1 MHADTMLTRLQPIVS
16 RDNFRYLQSAMNDH
30 YRAHGNDVAW
40 DTTLSEIPCLTNTH
54 ADFSS
59 DTVKVTADSKID
71 HEGLKNSLKNFMPW
85 RKGPF
90 DLCGI
95 HIDSEWRSDWKWH
108 RLIDHIAPLTNR
120 RVLDIGCGNGYYLFR
135 MLGADADIAVGVD
148 PTRLFL
154 YQFMALQKLLPN
166 NNAFYLPLRSEHL
179 PAFASFDTVFS
190 MGVLYH
196 HRSPFEHLSELN
208 SFLKPG
214 GELVLETLI
223 VPGDLSTAL
232 VPADRY
238 ARMANVWYLPSVGAL
253 EIWLQR
259 IGFCN
264 VRIVDVCK
272 TTTNEQRQ
280 TEWMQFQSLADF
292 LDPGDPKLTIEG
304 YPAPHR
310 AILIANKPD

>member
-1 MHADTMLTRLQPIVS
+1 MLGQLQPMVS
-16 RDNFRYLQSAMNDH
+16 GDNFAHLQSAMNDH
-30 YRAHGNDVAW
+30 FRAHGNDVAW
-40 DTTLSEIPCLTNTH
+40 DTTLSEIPYLSNTL

-59 DTVKVTADSKID
+59 DTVKVTADRKID
-71 HEGLKNSLKNFMPW
+71 HEGLRNSLKNFMPW

-95 HIDSEWRSDWKWH
+95 QIDSEWRSDWKWK
-108 RLIDHIAPLTNR
+108 RLKGHIAPLTNR

-135 MLGADADIAVGVD
+135 MLGANADIAVGVD
-148 PTRLFL
+148 PTRLFF
-154 YQFMALQKLLPN
+154 YQFMALQKLLPK

-196 HRSPFEHLSELN
+196 RRSPFQHLNELS

-232 VPADRY
+232 VPANRY
-238 ARMANVWYLPSVGAL
+238 ARMANVWYLPSVEAL
-253 EIWLQR
+253 EMWLKR
-259 IGFCN
+259 IGFRN
-264 VRIVDVCK
+264 VRMVDVCR
-272 TTTNEQRQ
+272 TTTDEQRQ
-280 TEWMQFQSLADF
+280 TKWMQFQSLADF
-292 LDPGDPKLTIEG
+292 LDPEDPNFTVEG